1 MILLNPM
8 EVILQTYIIVVWVF
22 TEIMVE
28 NRYTKKLDNS
38 IYVNI
43 ALHISLLYCFSG
55 VKSHVVDSRWHVFCL
70 WLVLESSCYATRI
83 E

>member
-28 NRYTKKLDNS
+28 NRYTKNW
-38 IYVNI
+38 II
-43 ALHISLLYCFSG
+43 
-55 VKSHVVDSRWHVFCL
+55 VFM
-70 WLVLESSCYATRI
+70 
-83 E
+83 